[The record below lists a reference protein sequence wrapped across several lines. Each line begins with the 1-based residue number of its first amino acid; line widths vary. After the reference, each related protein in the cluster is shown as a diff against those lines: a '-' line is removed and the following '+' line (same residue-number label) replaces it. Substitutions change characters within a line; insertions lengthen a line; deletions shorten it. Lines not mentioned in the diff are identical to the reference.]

1 MKGQEIDVP
10 AALSLRI
17 FRFHLDPGRGLT
29 ESDAF
34 PNATASA
41 GKLRLTVEAVT
52 KTEVRLR
59 LDGYADLYNP
69 RQHLLTYQSPG
80 VKEHSKSQIPLEYRP
95 RLLGYIAY
103 DPAKKAVTRFE
114 VVALGEL
121 RGRPVDS
128 NLFGERLNDPNL
140 LGIAYTLVAN
150 PKPADLVPPKG
161 LRAGNGY
168 DLKRYLGTK

>member
-1 MKGQEIDVP
+1 
-10 AALSLRI
+10 
-17 FRFHLDPGRGLT
+17 
-29 ESDAF
+29 
-34 PNATASA
+34 
-41 GKLRLTVEAVT
+41 
-52 KTEVRLR
+52 
-59 LDGYADLYNP
+59 
-69 RQHLLTYQSPG
+69 
-80 VKEHSKSQIPLEYRP
+80 VKEHSQSQIALDYAP

-114 VVALGEL
+114 IVALGEI

-140 LGIAYTLVAN
+140 LGIAFALVSD

-168 DLKRYLGTK
+168 DPKRYLGTK